1 MKTLR
6 NMKIKFDRL
15 LENIRKKRE
24 TEKKAQC
31 KVTEGCGK
39 EVSYYDLPDVC
50 YEEEE

>member
-1 MKTLR
+1 MKNSV

-31 KVTEGCGK
+31 KVAEGCGRK
-39 EVSYYDLPDVC
+39 VSYYDLPDVC
-50 YEEEE
+50 YEDEE